1 MTPVPEGLTK
11 MNGVPVANEI
21 ERDAET
27 LFRFGNDSEVSATN
41 FIDLTE

>member
-1 MTPVPEGLTK
+1 
-11 MNGVPVANEI
+11 MNGVPVANEN

-27 LFRFGNDSEVSATN
+27 LFRFGSDSEVSATN